1 MAFRL
6 ARVFPG
12 THAADCPIFLK
23 EGARVSRAWGMEQ
36 VIQFVL
42 SGLSQGGVYALVA
55 IGFYMMW
62 SATHAANFT
71 HGDIFMLGAVSTVIF
86 TELGVPLILSMPLGI
101 AVSALGGALIE
112 RLAVRPFNHGPSS
125 IGWMLTTIA
134 IGLMIES
141 ALTATYG
148 PLGKPIYSP
157 LAQTP
162 IRIGGSGIYAQELL
176 IPAVALGL
184 MGLLEVF
191 YHHTILGRAML
202 AVAANP
208 TAAGLM
214 GINVN
219 RIAMIAYAM
228 AGAVGAIAGILVT
241 PVSEASPSMGA
252 LIGLKAFVVAIVA
265 GISNARG
272 VVVVALGYG
281 VLEKFIEGFIST
293 SARNSIGFAILILL
307 LLVFPNG
314 IFGKREV
321 SKV

>member
-1 MAFRL
+1 
-6 ARVFPG
+6 
-12 THAADCPIFLK
+12 
-23 EGARVSRAWGMEQ
+23 MEQ
-36 VIQFVL
+36 INQFVL

-62 SATHAANFT
+62 SASRAANFT
-71 HGDIFMLGAVSTVIF
+71 HGDIFMLGAVATVIISAA
-86 TELGVPLILSMPLGI
+86 GVPLLVAMLL
-101 AVSALGGALIE
+101 AVGLCAALGALIE
-112 RLAVRPFNHGPSS
+112 RTAVRPFNIGPSS

-148 PLGKPIYSP
+148 AVGRPLYSP

-162 IRIGGSGIYAQELL
+162 IRFGGSGIYLQELL
-176 IPAVALGL
+176 IPAVAVAV

-191 YHHTILGRAML
+191 YRRTLLGRAML
-202 AVAANP
+202 AVASNR

-219 RIAMIAYAM
+219 NIAMIAYAM
-228 AGAVGAIAGILVT
+228 AGAIGAIAGILLA
-241 PVSEASPSMGA
+241 PVAEAAPSMGV

-272 VVVVALGYG
+272 VVMVALGYG
-281 VLEKFIEGFIST
+281 ILEKLIEGFIST
-293 SARNSIGFAILILL
+293 GARDAVGFAVLILL
-307 LLVFPNG
+307 LLRFPNG
-314 IFGKREV
+314 IFGKREI